1 MKWSRRVECS
11 EHPCTPIR
19 PPLPS
24 GVWSVR
30 FTGHG
35 RWEVKPRH
43 WLIDLVARDAPAAD
57 YLNVALNAPA
67 PGERRAALEAL
78 ALCLL
83 DSLEYGESATEPQ
96 VIP

>member
-1 MKWSRRVECS
+1 M
-11 EHPCTPIR
+11 
-19 PPLPS
+19 
-24 GVWSVR
+24 
-30 FTGHG
+30 
-35 RWEVKPRH
+35 
-43 WLIDLVARDAPAAD
+43 ARDAPAAD